1 MIKQPLLTLIA
12 ASLLLVG
19 CKQPSPAPG
28 SSSSGAALSF
38 GDDLAFLRQHV
49 KVHVLRSA
57 SSDAAIAVVPDW
69 QGRVMT
75 SSARG
80 DRGASFGW
88 INYDLI
94 RKGIQPEDQRSGLEK
109 HIYVFGGEERLWL
122 GPEGGQYA
130 LFFSP
135 AVKEY
140 TFEQWKTPALLD
152 TEAFAVKSATPE
164 LIVFEK
170 SAILTNH
177 AGTRLD
183 LRLEREVRMLER
195 EAIARAL
202 GIELPAAV
210 HLVAYESRNT
220 LVNTGSA
227 PWTPEA
233 GLVSL
238 WMLGMYK
245 HGPGVT
251 IVIPLTQGGEP
262 AVNSDYFGPV
272 ERDRLRVVNNTVFF
286 KGDGQYR
293 SKIGIPPG
301 RAKGV
306 CGSYDAARGI
316 LTVVRYNQAKQAVS
330 QPYVRSQWKNH
341 EHPYAGDVINA
352 YNDGPPEPGAKPLG
366 PFYELE
372 SSSPAAP
379 LLPAQ
384 SITHIQSTVHF
395 EGTPEQ
401 LDPICQAEFGV
412 SLAEIAEA
420 FR

>member
-1 MIKQPLLTLIA
+1 MIKQPLWTFMA

-19 CKQPSPAPG
+19 CKQLGTAPR
-28 SSSSGAALSF
+28 SSSTAGASSF
-38 GDDLAFLRQHV
+38 GEDVAFLKQHV
-49 KVHVLRSA
+49 NVHVLRSKT
-57 SSDAAIAVVPDW
+57 SDAAIAIIPEW

-80 DRGASFGW
+80 DRGASYGW

-94 RKGIQPEDQRSGLEK
+94 KKGIQPEDQRNGLEK

-135 AVKEY
+135 AVKDY

-152 TEAFAVKSATPE
+152 TEAFQVKSETPGQ
-164 LIVFEK
+164 IVFEK
-170 SAILTNH
+170 SATLTNH

-183 LRLEREVRMLER
+183 LRLRREVLMLNR
-195 EAIARAL
+195 EEAAPAL
-202 GIELPAAV
+202 GMEIPNGV
-210 HLVAYESRNT
+210 RFVAYESSNT
-220 LVNTGSA
+220 LVNTGTT
-227 PWTPEA
+227 PWTQEA

-251 IVIPLTQGGEP
+251 IVIPLAKGEEP

-293 SKIGIPPG
+293 SKIGIPPS
-301 RAKGV
+301 RAKGI
-306 CGSYDAARGI
+306 CGSYDAVRGV
-316 LTVVRYNQAKQAVS
+316 LTVLRYNQQAAG
-330 QPYVRSQWKNH
+330 QLYVRSQWKNH
-341 EHPYAGDVINA
+341 ERPYAGDVINA

-379 LLPAQ
+379 LQPEQ
-384 SITHIQSTVHF
+384 SITHLQTTVHM
-395 EGTPEQ
+395 EGKPEQ
-401 LDPICQAEFGV
+401 LDPISRAVLGV
-412 SLAEIAEA
+412 SLAEITEA